1 MKFKYQF
8 MLFIAAVL
16 SCMSSIMTALGMTN
30 LFSAAG
36 MFILSLFII
45 IDLGRFILFNFT
57 VNEWNNLRS
66 VKYFICIILALLFCY
81 SGAGIYA
88 KLDSLIAPETRQ
100 AMIDM
105 AKYLKEADNAII
117 KHDRSEDLAKLAQEE
132 YKSAMDWNRMD
143 YDNCIA
149 RANKNKW
156 AENKC
161 NNTKRALDNKAS
173 IALKEQLAKADNNL
187 QETVD
192 TTEKTSK
199 NKSEI
204 ASILS
209 TICKFTQTSC
219 NTYDHLQNALT
230 ILILLV
236 IIGTDFLQIAIV
248 LAVHTRKNKNIT
260 ITQNSEKRVYIDQKS
275 NEKCAEI
282 TPKSSEKCV
291 LNLQNPTYTIT
302 SENTK
307 KLPRKNI
314 KIPKINVEI
323 QDIKP
328 EIKTEE
334 IQENSLV
341 ENIQKQKEN
350 NQISPEKKAPKKQE
364 LIKRKK
370 IKSINFNIPIANV
383 GPKPRNTDK

>member
-1 MKFKYQF
+1 MTFKYKF
-8 MLFIAAVL
+8 MLFIAAIL

-36 MFILSLFII
+36 MFILSLFVI

-57 VNEWNNLRS
+57 VNEWSNLRA

-88 KLDSLIAPETRQ
+88 KLDSLIAPSTRQ

-105 AKYLKEADNAII
+105 AKYLKESDNATI
-117 KHDRSEDLAKLAQEE
+117 KQNRSEDLAKIAQDE

-143 YDNCIA
+143 YENCIA

-161 NNTKRALDNKAS
+161 NNTKRSLDNKAS
-173 IALKEQLAKADNNL
+173 IALKEALAKADINL

-192 TTEKTSK
+192 ITEKTSK
-199 NKSEI
+199 NQSEV

-219 NTYDHLQNALT
+219 DSYDKLQNSLT

-236 IIGTDFLQIAIV
+236 IVGTDLLQIAIV
-248 LAVHTRKNKNIT
+248 LAVHTRKDKNI
-260 ITQNSEKRVYIDQKS
+260 IIYNKKEKLSPEVKKQPNMLIPEKREFLAPKFK
-275 NEKCAEI
+275 EKCEFL
-282 TPKSSEKCV
+282 TPQLKEKCV
-291 LNLQNPTYTIT
+291 LDILKQESKTKQEIN
-302 SENTK
+302 K
-307 KLPRKNI
+307 KLPVI
-314 KIPKINVEI
+314 
-323 QDIKP
+323 DT
-328 EIKTEE
+328 EIK
-334 IQENSLV
+334 ENIPV
-341 ENIQKQKEN
+341 ENTEKLEEKITSKSEEKVTKNKEFVKRKI
-350 NQISPEKKAPKKQE
+350 ISPINFIHKTGNIAPKP
-364 LIKRKK
+364 KK
-370 IKSINFNIPIANV
+370 
-383 GPKPRNTDK
+383 

>member
-1 MKFKYQF
+1 MPFKYQF
-8 MLFIAAVL
+8 MLFIAAIL

-57 VNEWNNLRS
+57 VNEWSNLRV

-88 KLDSLIAPETRQ
+88 KLDSLIAPSTRQ

-105 AKYLKEADNAII
+105 AKYLKEADNAVI
-117 KHDRSEDLAKLAQEE
+117 KHNRSEDLAKMAQEE

-143 YDNCIA
+143 YENCIA

-161 NNTKRALDNKAS
+161 NNTKRSLDNKVS
-173 IALKEQLAKADNNL
+173 IALKEALAKADTNL

-199 NKSEI
+199 NQSEV

-219 NTYDHLQNALT
+219 DSYDKLQNSLT

-236 IIGTDFLQIAIV
+236 IVGTDFLQIAIV
-248 LAVHTRKNKNIT
+248 LAVHTRKDKNIS
-260 ITQNSEKRVYIDQKS
+260 IYNKKEKLSPEAKKQPNTLI
-275 NEKCAEI
+275 
-282 TPKSSEKCV
+282 SEKCV
-291 LNLQNPTYTIT
+291 FLTPKFREKRVLDLLNQESKPKQEIKKKLPVIDIEIKENIPV
-302 SENTK
+302 ENTK
-307 KLPRKNI
+307 KLEEKVTN
-314 KIPKINVEI
+314 
-323 QDIKP
+323 KP
-328 EIKTEE
+328 EEKA
-334 IQENSLV
+334 V
-341 ENIQKQKEN
+341 KKKEFVKRKI
-350 NQISPEKKAPKKQE
+350 ISPINFIHKTGNVAPKP
-364 LIKRKK
+364 KK
-370 IKSINFNIPIANV
+370 
-383 GPKPRNTDK
+383 